1 MTANID
7 VVNRAYSAFASG
19 DIAALLDTLS
29 DDVEWSSPT
38 TLPHG
43 GEFSG
48 RDDVLTFFQGIGAM
62 WDSLDVAVEAIGEAG
77 DDLVLAVVWASGTRK
92 GGEAAGYGAAHAFE
106 VRDGSIIRFREYVD
120 LDEPLDA

>member
-1 MTANID
+1 MPDGSGYTGSVADFTQANID

-48 RDDVLTFFQGIGAM
+48 RDDVLTEKFA
-62 WDSLDVAVEAIGEAG
+62 E
-77 DDLVLAVVWASGTRK
+77 
-92 GGEAAGYGAAHAFE
+92 
-106 VRDGSIIRFREYVD
+106 RDGALKITKETGAFICRTS
-120 LDEPLDA
+120 

>member
-7 VVNRAYSAFASG
+7 VVNGAYSAFASG
-19 DIAALLDTLS
+19 DIAGLLDTLA
-29 DDVEWSSPT
+29 DDVEWSSPM

-48 RDDVLTFFQGIGAM
+48 KDGVLTFFQGIGAK

-77 DDLVLAVVWASGTRK
+77 DSLVLAVVWASGTRK
-92 GGEAAGYGAAHAFE
+92 GGEDDGYGAAHAFE
-106 VRDGSIIRFREYVD
+106 VRDG
-120 LDEPLDA
+120 

>member
-7 VVNRAYSAFASG
+7 VVNGAYSAFANG

-48 RDDVLTFFQGIGAM
+48 RDGVLTFFQGIGAM
-62 WDSLDVAVEAIGEAG
+62 WDSLEVDVEAIGEAG
-77 DDLVLAVVWASGTRK
+77 DSLVLAVVSASGTRT
-92 GGEAAGYGAAHAFE
+92 GGDAAGYGAAHAFE
-106 VRDGSIIRFREYVD
+106 VRHGSIARFREYVD

>member
-1 MTANID
+1 MTANSD

-48 RDDVLTFFQGIGAM
+48 RDGVLTFFQGIGAM
-62 WDSLDVAVEAIGEAG
+62 WESLEVDVEAIGDAG
-77 DDLVLAVVWASGTRK
+77 DSLVLAVVRASGTRR
-92 GGEAAGYGAAHAFE
+92 GGEASGYGAAHAFE

-120 LDEPLDA
+120 LDEPLGS